1 MLTFSPLP
9 GPGCSIATGGATLLV
24 FAADRKPG
32 DGKKT
37 LALLSSPEEES
48 NAGSI
53 SWPGEYN
60 ELGASI
66 RGIGHKEGQ
75 QVSYLIDADGTRVLC
90 VSQPLEEWPE
100 HDIEAVGDADVLV
113 APVTESKFLQKLI
126 DEIDPRVLILLPA
139 KGGTDSIMKALG
151 AKGETVDEYKLKGSL
166 PAEGREVVVLAD

>member
-1 MLTFSPLP
+1 MLSFSSLP
-9 GPGCSIATGGATLLV
+9 GPGCAISTGSATLNV

-37 LALLSSPEEES
+37 LALFSSPEE
-48 NAGSI
+48 GDTPGVV

-60 ELGASI
+60 ELGVSI

-75 QVSYLIDADGTRVLC
+75 QVSFVIDADDVRVLC
-90 VSQPLEEWPE
+90 VSQPLDEWPE

-113 APVTESKFLQKLI
+113 APVTDSKFLQKLI

-139 KGGTDSIMKALG
+139 KGATDSIMKALG
-151 AKGETVDEYKLKGSL
+151 AKGDTVKDYKLKGSL
-166 PAEGREVVVLAD
+166 PAEGREVVVLD